1 MFKKLVSLTTAVAL
15 VSCLCGF
22 SVYARTDDPKGPP
35 ETSAPPKEQKV
46 AHEKLKADMTRLV
59 ADAKAGK
66 LKMPPQ
72 QFPQHRNNLSKGAKI
87 AIFAGIGAAIFLI
100 IMFASLADD
109 DS

>member
-1 MFKKLVSLTTAVAL
+1 MFKKLISLTTAIAL

-22 SVYARTDDPKGPP
+22 SVYARTDDPKAPP
-35 ETSAPPKEQKV
+35 ATSAQTAEKKV
-46 AHEKLKADMTRLV
+46 ANEKLKADMTRLV

-72 QFPQHRNNLSKGAKI
+72 QFPPQRNNLSTGAKI